1 MPTYDY
7 TCSACGHAL
16 EEFQSMSAKPLKK
29 CPQCGKSALERGVG
43 GGAGL
48 IFKGSGFWQNDR
60 AGAKGG
66 KKTDDAPEAPKPP
79 AGCGGGCACHP
90 KK

>member
-1 MPTYDY
+1 MPTYEY
-7 TCSACGHAL
+7 TCTACGHAL
-16 EEFQSMSAKPLKK
+16 EEFQAMSAKPLKK
-29 CPQCGKSALERGVG
+29 CPKCGKSTLERGIG

-60 AGAKGG
+60 KGAP
-66 KKTDDAPEAPKPP
+66 KKAEAAETPKPP

>member
-7 TCSACGHAL
+7 TCTACGHAL
-16 EEFQSMSAKPLKK
+16 EEFQSMSAKPLTK
-29 CPQCGKSALERGVG
+29 CPKCGKNALERGIG

-60 AGAKGG
+60 AGAKG
-66 KKTDDAPEAPKPP
+66 KKTEASAETPKPP

>member
-7 TCSACGHAL
+7 TCSACHHAL

-29 CPQCGKSALERGVG
+29 CPKCGKNTLERGIG
-43 GGAGL
+43 GGSAL
-48 IFKGSGFWQNDR
+48 IFKGKGFWQTDR
-60 AGAKGG
+60 KGAPAQ
-66 KKTDDAPEAPKPP
+66 KTNEPDAPKPP

>member
-7 TCSACGHAL
+7 TCTACGHAL

-29 CPQCGKSALERGVG
+29 CPKCGKSTLERGIG
-43 GGAGL
+43 GGSAL
-48 IFKGSGFWQNDR
+48 IFKGKGFWQNDR
-60 AGAKGG
+60 KGAP
-66 KKTDDAPEAPKPP
+66 KKTDEVQAPKESPL

>member
-7 TCSACGHAL
+7 TCTACGHAL
-16 EEFQSMSAKPLKK
+16 EEFQSMSAKPLRK
-29 CPQCGKSALERGVG
+29 CPKCGKNALERGIG

-48 IFKGSGFWQNDR
+48 IFKGSGFWQTDR
-60 AGAKGG
+60 AGAKKKGG
-66 KKTDDAPEAPKPP
+66 DDAPAPKPP